1 LFFSSTSPR
10 LLRQQLKTAPVMP
23 LLTQRRAAVRVALL
37 TRRQRH
43 PQPLIT
49 YLADG
54 VVILFPRR
62 TDNITLRRSAF
73 ESVVAVFRKT
83 VS

>member
-1 LFFSSTSPR
+1 
-10 LLRQQLKTAPVMP
+10 LKTTPVMP
-23 LLTQRRAAVRVALL
+23 LLTQRRTPVRVALL

-62 TDNITLRRSAF
+62 TDNITLRRSAS